1 MNVCSEGLLQVC
13 LIDVKDVQQFSIL
26 TELLFLITLK
36 IKICSIPKM
45 WQGER
50 KGNSGMQL
58 LVFMDSVV

>member
-1 MNVCSEGLLQVC
+1 MNVWSEGLLQIS

-45 WQGER
+45 
-50 KGNSGMQL
+50 
-58 LVFMDSVV
+58 